1 MELEKRELRDSLVKS
16 LVSEGL
22 ITQEQAITLEI
33 EKERSQATLADSI
46 RTLGLMDEETLINF
60 LSSKLHIEIFPLKD
74 FIPSKEVLELV
85 PQEFI
90 TKFRIIPLQR
100 EGNILK
106 VGLPDPFKLEPLEE
120 LRFHSGLFIKS
131 YLVNKDSLDSFI
143 KTFFASSQETRLE
156 EVKPEE
162 EKPSVV
168 KLVDLLIAEAVNLRA
183 SDIHIEPGKDK
194 VSIRFRI
201 DGVLHPFKAPPLYL
215 YNAIIARLKIMAN
228 LDIAERRRPQ
238 DGGFQVQVS
247 GRSIDVRIS
256 VIPLVEGESI
266 VLRLLEREK
275 GLFSLEELGF
285 SKENLTKYKHL
296 LRQTAGIILVTGP
309 TGSGKS
315 TTLYA
320 SLLEIRSVEK
330 NIITIE
336 DPVEYHLDFAKQIQI
351 NPSVGLT
358 FASGLRSIL
367 RHDPDIVMV
376 GEIRDRE
383 TAQIAIQASLTGH
396 LVLSTLHT
404 NDAPSAV
411 TRLIDMGLEP
421 FLVAS
426 SLKGVIAQRLVRVL
440 CSNCKRERKISLSQL
455 RKSLGLE
462 PLPSDERVGIFEPSG
477 CQECSRTGFKGRV
490 AIFEVLEL
498 DSSFDNLIVEKA
510 SSDEIRV
517 YARKKGF
524 RTLREDGFS
533 KIVEAKTSLQE
544 VLRVLGG

>member
-1 MELEKRELRDSLVKS
+1 MGLEKRELKDSLVKS

-22 ITQEQAITLEI
+22 ITQEQAVTLEI
-33 EKERSQATLADSI
+33 EKERSQATLAESI

-60 LSSKLHIEIFPLKD
+60 LSSKLHIETFSLKD
-74 FIPSKEVLELV
+74 FIPAKEVLGLV
-85 PQEFI
+85 PVEFV

-100 EGNILK
+100 EGDILK
-106 VGLPDPFKLEPLEE
+106 VGLSDPFKLEPLEE
-120 LRFHSGLFIKS
+120 LRFHTGLFIKPC
-131 YLVNKDSLDSFI
+131 LVNKDSLDSFI
-143 KTFFASSQETRLE
+143 KTFFASSQEARLE

-162 EKPSVV
+162 EKPSVI

-183 SDIHIEPGKDK
+183 SDIHIEPRGDK

-201 DGVLHPFKAPPLYL
+201 DGVLHPFKAPPRYL

-247 GRSIDVRIS
+247 DRAIDVRVS

-266 VLRLLEREK
+266 VLRLLERER
-275 GLFSLEELGF
+275 GLLSLEELGF
-285 SKENLTKYKHL
+285 SEENLTKYRHF

-336 DPVEYHLDFAKQIQI
+336 DPVEYHLDFAKQIQV
-351 NPSVGLT
+351 NPSIGLT

-426 SLKGVIAQRLVRVL
+426 SLKGVVAQRLVRVL
-440 CSNCKRERKISLSQL
+440 CSSCKREKKISLSQL
-455 RKSLGLE
+455 RKSLNLE
-462 PLPSDERVGIFEPSG
+462 PATSDEQLSIFEPSG

-510 SSDEIRV
+510 SSDEIRAC
-517 YARKKGF
+517 ARKRGF
-524 RTLREDGFS
+524 RTLKEDGFL

-544 VLRVLGG
+544 VLRVLGE

>member
-33 EKERSQATLADSI
+33 EKERSQTTLADSI

-60 LSSKLHIEIFPLKD
+60 LSSKLHIEIFSLKD
-74 FIPSKEVLELV
+74 FIPAKEVLELV

-90 TKFRIIPLQR
+90 TKFRIIPLQQ

-106 VGLPDPFKLEPLEE
+106 VGLSDPFKLEPLEE
-120 LRFHSGLFIKS
+120 LRFHTGLFIKL
-131 YLVNKDSLDSFI
+131 YLVNKDNLDSFI
-143 KTFFASSQETRLE
+143 KTFFAPSEESQLE
-156 EVKPEE
+156 EVKVQK
-162 EKPSVV
+162 EKPSVI

-183 SDIHIEPGKDK
+183 SDIHIEPRGDK

-201 DGVLHPFKAPPLYL
+201 DGVLHSFKAPPLYL

-238 DGGFQVQVS
+238 DGRFQVQVS
-247 GRSIDVRIS
+247 NRPIDVRIS

-285 SKENLTKYKHL
+285 SKENLTKYKQL
-296 LRQTAGIILVTGP
+296 LKQTAGIILVTGP
-309 TGSGKS
+309 TGSGKT

-320 SLLEIRSVEK
+320 SLLKIRSVEK

-336 DPVEYHLDFAKQIQI
+336 DPVEYHLDFAKQIQV
-351 NPSVGLT
+351 NPAVGLT

-440 CSNCKRERKISLSQL
+440 CSNCKRERSISLSQL

-462 PLPSDERVGIFEPSG
+462 PLPSDKQVGIFEPSG

-498 DSSFDNLIVEKA
+498 DSGFDNLIVEKA

-517 YARKKGF
+517 YAQKKGF
-524 RTLREDGFS
+524 RTLKEDGFS